1 MRIFDSGEQR
11 LAAMGKLLENG
22 KFTMSSLWW
31 WLLKCV
37 HLHTLVKT
45 NQNMPMRFVY
55 LSYVNDAL
63 ILQIDEGQLSE
74 IKVLQCNS
82 FLCPLI

>member
-1 MRIFDSGEQR
+1 
-11 LAAMGKLLENG
+11 MGKFLENG
-22 KFTMSSLWW
+22 KFAVSSLWW

-37 HLHTLVKT
+37 HLHTSVKT

-63 ILQIDEGQLSE
+63 ILQIDEVNSVKL
-74 IKVLQCNS
+74 KFCNAIVS
-82 FLCPLI
+82 YVH

>member
-1 MRIFDSGEQR
+1 
-11 LAAMGKLLENG
+11 
-22 KFTMSSLWW
+22 
-31 WLLKCV
+31 
-37 HLHTLVKT
+37 
-45 NQNMPMRFVY
+45 MPMRFVY

-82 FLCPLI
+82 FLCPVI